1 VSRDRKDHIEIF
13 FKKYKAQFPTNI
25 MLKDKIRKNQLEKA
39 AQKKLE
45 STTINVLN
53 LRLRSWDRD
62 EFIESILKKT
72 M

>member
-1 VSRDRKDHIEIF
+1 
-13 FKKYKAQFPTNI
+13 